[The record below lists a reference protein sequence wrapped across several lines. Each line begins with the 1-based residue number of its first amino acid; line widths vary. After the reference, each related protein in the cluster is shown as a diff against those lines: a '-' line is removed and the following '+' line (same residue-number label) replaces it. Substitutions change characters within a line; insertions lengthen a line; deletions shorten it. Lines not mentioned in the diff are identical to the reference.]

1 MDYVKIFFYPSASN
15 LYFQFYFINFRTKLR
30 EIQRSSHIKLGGK
43 SVMIN
48 GAGTNK
54 QSNRQINR
62 DYFVSKIL
70 GYEG

>member
-1 MDYVKIFFYPSASN
+1 
-15 LYFQFYFINFRTKLR
+15 
-30 EIQRSSHIKLGGK
+30 
-43 SVMIN
+43 MIN

-62 DYFVSKIL
+62 DYFVKKIL